1 MGALGGVRMG
11 TVYEAARDIEILDEV
26 DVLVIGGG
34 PGGLSAAIAAA
45 RSGVKTMLIERFGC
59 FGGNMTTVGVESLAW
74 YRHENTLDAQGIGIE
89 FERRAIAMGAATPE
103 VQSKSYALNTE
114 LFKHVAD
121 ILVTEA
127 GVIPLLHC
135 LGVQPIMEDKAIKG
149 VITESKSGRQAI
161 LAKVVIDAT
170 GDADIA
176 SRGGAACEMQPID
189 RRQSVTMVFNI
200 SGVDKTAFF
209 EYIAANPATYGD
221 WGEDW
226 AQNTTEA
233 ESAMF
238 SPYFEKQFT
247 KALDKGIIVKS
258 AWNYCGSWS
267 TITDDG
273 QATYL
278 NLVHLDGIDI
288 TDVRHLTRAEME
300 GRAEVLKAIVA
311 MRHEIPGF
319 QNARLRNFAM
329 TIGTRDSRKIIGAYT
344 LTAADVLN
352 QGRFEDSIGIFPEFV
367 DGFGVLRLP
376 ISGRYFHLPY
386 RSLVPIEVENLLVA
400 GRAIAGDMVSHA
412 ATRNMVCCA
421 VSGQGAGVA
430 AAVAVKAKVP
440 CRSASIHDI
449 QKELMRQGVRCS

>member
-1 MGALGGVRMG
+1 MDEVH
-11 TVYEAARDIEILDEV
+11 EAAREIKVLDEV

-45 RSGVKTMLIERFGC
+45 RAGVKTMLVERFGC
-59 FGGNMTTVGVESLAW
+59 FGGNMTAVGVESLAW

-89 FERRAIAMGAATPE
+89 LERRAIAMGAAVPE
-103 VQSKSYALNTE
+103 IQSKSYALNTE

-121 ILVTEA
+121 LLVTEA

-135 LGVQPIMEDKAIKG
+135 FGVQPIMEGKTIKG
-149 VITESKSGRQAI
+149 VFTESKSGRQAI

-176 SRGGAACEMQPID
+176 SRAGAVCEMQPID

-200 SGVDKTAFF
+200 SGVNKSSFF
-209 EYIAANPATYGD
+209 EYVAIDPATYGD
-221 WGEDW
+221 WGADW
-226 AQNTTEA
+226 SQNTTDA

-238 SPYFEKQFT
+238 SPYFEKQFK
-247 KALDKGIIVKS
+247 KALDEGVIKKS
-258 AWNYCGSWS
+258 AWNFCGSWS

-319 QNARLRNFAM
+319 ENARLRNYAM
-329 TIGTRDSRKIIGAYT
+329 TIGTRDSRKIVGAYK
-344 LTAADVLN
+344 LTADDVLN

-376 ISGRYFHLPY
+376 ISGRYFQVPF
-386 RSLVPIEVENLLVA
+386 RSLVPIDVENLLVA

-412 ATRNMVCCA
+412 ATRNMMCCA

-430 AAVAVKAKVP
+430 AAVAVRTKVS
-440 CRSASIHDI
+440 CRSASISDI
-449 QKELMRQGVRCS
+449 QKELERQGVRCS